1 MTASASFTVTK
12 LQVAY
17 LLGVE
22 GRQVERYSSRVDD
35 PLPIHTNGGKGT
47 AHKFCPRQVLLW
59 STRQELKK
67 LRADEDGKV
76 YDYDAERARLT
87 HHQANKT
94 ALEEDTLKGALI
106 PADMVKETWATLVMS
121 FRAKMIGLPNKAAPQ
136 IIGVDDLREAEQ
148 ILQDFIYDAL
158 SELSGAGIPSDS
170 AGSNADGETAAAP
183 DDKPVGRRKAKTKRG
198 KQRRAGGVEDK

>member
-1 MTASASFTVTK
+1 MNKELYTIPKWQAA
-12 LQVAY
+12 Q
-17 LLGVE
+17 LLDVD
-22 GRQVERYSSRVDD
+22 ERSMQRAQARSDD
-35 PLPIHTNGGKGT
+35 PLPIYRPGKRGQS
-47 AHKFCPRQVLLW
+47 HEYLPSDLVKWKV
-59 STRQELKK
+59 RQELRK
-67 LRADEDGKV
+67 LSVDDDGKV

-170 AGSNADGETAAAP
+170 DGSDADGETSTAP
-183 DDKPVGRRKAKTKRG
+183 DNKRVGRRKEKAKRG
-198 KQRRAGGVEDK
+198 E